1 MSDQVIPE
9 STLTEALVPELIAP
23 EQTLGSQNVDQISIG
38 GKEIFLVGTAHV
50 SKASAD
56 LAEQVI
62 RQVKP
67 DSVAIELCE
76 PRYQSLKNPD
86 RWKNMDIV
94 SVIRQGKA
102 YVLMA
107 QLMLAAFQKKLGDQL
122 KIKPGAEMVRAAE
135 IAEAT
140 GARIILAD
148 RNVTTTLKRTWA
160 SLGFWSMGK
169 LFFAMLGGL
178 FSDQKIDE
186 AEIERLKS
194 SDALDEL
201 MREFSKALPEVRI
214 SLIDERDKYL
224 AEKIQS
230 APGTRIVAI
239 VGAGHVAGIK
249 RYLGTKIDI
258 QALDA
263 LPPPSPFARL
273 LGMGIPALF
282 VALIV
287 GGFFYSGA
295 ETSAHM
301 VGAWILITGGFA
313 ALGSLIALGHP
324 LTILSAFVASP
335 FTTIHP
341 LLASGWVAGLVEAMI
356 RKPRVGDLEHIAED
370 LSTYGGWY
378 RNRVSR
384 ILLIMALTN
393 LFGTIGALWGIK
405 VVASML

>member
-1 MSDQVIPE
+1 MSDQVISE
-9 STLTEALVPELIAP
+9 STPHEALASEPVAP
-23 EQTLGSQNVDQISIG
+23 DQTQGGQNVDQISLG
-38 GKEIFLVGTAHV
+38 GKAIFLVGTAHV

-135 IAEAT
+135 IAEET
-140 GARIILAD
+140 GARIVLAD

-178 FSDQKIDE
+178 FSEQKIDE

-258 QALDA
+258 EALDA
-263 LPPPSPFARL
+263 LPPPSSLARL

-282 VALIV
+282 IALIV
-287 GGFFYSGA
+287 AGFFYSGA

>member
-1 MSDQVIPE
+1 MS
-9 STLTEALVPELIAP
+9 
-23 EQTLGSQNVDQISIG
+23 EQLPSSDSNVDRLLVE
-38 GKEIFLVGTAHV
+38 GKEITLVGTAHV
-50 SKASAD
+50 SQASAD
-56 LAEQVI
+56 LAERII
-62 RQVKP
+62 RETKP

-122 KIKPGAEMVRAAE
+122 KIKPGAEMIRAAAV
-135 IAEAT
+135 AEET
-140 GARIILAD
+140 GAKVVLAD

-160 SLGFWSMGK
+160 SLGFWSMAK
-169 LFFAMLGGL
+169 VFFAMIGGL
-178 FSDQKIDE
+178 FSDQKIDA

-201 MREFSKALPEVRI
+201 MREFSKSLPEVRT
-214 SLIDERDKYL
+214 SLIDERDQYL
-224 AEKIQS
+224 AYMIRS
-230 APGTRIVAI
+230 APGKRIVAV
-239 VGAGHVAGIK
+239 VGAGHVSGIK
-249 RYLGTKIDI
+249 KYLTVPINI
-258 QALDA
+258 SALEEI
-263 LPPPSPFARL
+263 PPPSPISLA
-273 LGMGIPALF
+273 LGWGVPAIF
-282 VALIV
+282 IALIL
-287 GGFFYSGA
+287 GGFFFSGA
-295 ETSAHM
+295 ETSAQM
-301 VGAWILITGGFA
+301 VGAWILITGSFA
-313 ALGSLIALGHP
+313 ALGSLLALGHP
-324 LTILSAFVASP
+324 LTILAAFVASP
-335 FTTIHP
+335 LTTIHP
-341 LLASGWVAGLVEAMI
+341 LLASGWVAGLVEATI

-378 RNRVSR
+378 KNRVSR